1 MRTKMEEVIK
11 IVSDYLQVD
20 DVKPESHL
28 VDDLGADDFDTIE
41 VVIKVEQ
48 ALGVK
53 IPQEVGDNIK
63 TVQDLIDAV
72 KGN

>member
-1 MRTKMEEVIK
+1 MEEVIK

-28 VDDLGADDFDTIE
+28 VDDLGADAFDTIE
-41 VVIKVEQ
+41 VVIKVEKE
-48 ALGVK
+48 LGVK

-72 KGN
+72 KGNQ

>member
-11 IVSDYLQVD
+11 IVSDYLKVD
-20 DVKPESHL
+20 NVTPESHL
-28 VDDLGADDFDTIE
+28 VDDLGADPFDTIE

-48 ALGVK
+48 GLGVK
-53 IPQEVGDNIK
+53 IPQDVGDNIK

>member
-1 MRTKMEEVIK
+1 MEEVIK
-11 IVSDYLQVD
+11 IVSDYLKVD
-20 DVKPESHL
+20 NVTPESHL
-28 VDDLGADDFDTIE
+28 VDDLGADPFDTIE

-48 ALGVK
+48 GLGVK
-53 IPQEVGDNIK
+53 IPQDVGDNIK

>member
-1 MRTKMEEVIK
+1 MEEVIK

-28 VDDLGADDFDTIE
+28 VDVLGADDFDTIE

>member
-1 MRTKMEEVIK
+1 MEEVIK
-11 IVSDYLQVD
+11 IVSDYLEVD
-20 DVKPESHL
+20 NVKPESHL

-41 VVIKVEQ
+41 VVITVEKE
-48 ALGVK
+48 LGVK

-72 KGN
+72 KGNQ

>member
-1 MRTKMEEVIK
+1 MEEVIK

-20 DVKPESHL
+20 NVKPESHL
-28 VDDLGADDFDTIE
+28 VDDLGADIFDTIE

-48 ALGVK
+48 GLGVK
-53 IPQEVGDNIK
+53 IPQDVGDNIK

-72 KGN
+72 KGNQ